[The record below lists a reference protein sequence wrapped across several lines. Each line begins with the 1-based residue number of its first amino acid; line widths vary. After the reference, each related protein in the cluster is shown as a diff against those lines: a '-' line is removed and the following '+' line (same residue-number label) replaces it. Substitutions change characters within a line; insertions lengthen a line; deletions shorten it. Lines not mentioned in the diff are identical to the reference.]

1 MNDLY
6 TRQIELEEE
15 YSTNSL
21 IAGQQQIL
29 DAFKQ
34 GRAADVGTGRI
45 LLAKAYEAALIQFN
59 EFLSK
64 PSRGLAGKYRKLLQG
79 AAPEV
84 LVMASIREII
94 NGCAHPEPQ
103 NMQAVLTGIGR
114 VIESECMLACMEQ
127 VNTRYTERTVE
138 YLDSAGTKSVNH
150 RYRTFLAGA
159 RNMGIEWEQWSQDER
174 LQTARLLVSELYDA
188 TGLFKWSTNMYSAG
202 VSMYYLQPS
211 DELAKHFQ
219 EVQGAARALVR
230 HPPMLIK
237 PMDWENQYEG
247 GYLTEW
253 FRHHSPM
260 CGLRYIKKEHKAW
273 IVDTLASP
281 TSAPVRAAM
290 SKAQSVPYRVNKDV
304 LAILRKATAMRVG
317 ILGLPSF
324 QPLNQ
329 PEFPLGENWQKDEAT
344 EVELEQFQ
352 FWKTQMAAWY
362 TSENK
367 RKGRHTGI
375 LSRLTELARYQD
387 EAALYF
393 PTFID
398 WRGRMYFRSNLNP
411 QSSDAVKGCIE
422 FANGKR
428 LGETGLMWLKV
439 YVANCC
445 GYDKHDPEL
454 KAQWTDDNW
463 LQIVDFINNPL
474 EVDAPDADTAFTLL
488 QSGLALQEALAMPD
502 PRDYIC
508 HVPVAMDATCSG
520 LQHLSALTRDP
531 IGAYY
536 TNLIDNGKEQK
547 SDIYVRV
554 AEIADGSKASFST
567 RKVKVDGK
575 VKEVVHDNI
584 IEQYWKD
591 TPISRAMAKN
601 PVMTYVYG
609 STLLSTIDTIAL
621 DMIDAGMQ
629 DIKNSEG
636 KVVYS
641 MSALATPVGRALR
654 AGVVETVPEA
664 TRIMKYFQ
672 SLVRKHKDH
681 CMQWISPVGVPV
693 VNWAEGSEIKRVNI
707 RSMGVNMITMTVR
720 DNTYNTRAAS
730 NGIVPNFV
738 HSKDSAHLCMTI
750 NDFDGDI
757 LPIHD
762 SFATH
767 ACDVPAMHASLR
779 STFVTLYSQY
789 KIESFLEYNNIDVEG
804 YCPPEQGL
812 LNLDEVLESR
822 FMFG

>member
-1 MNDLY
+1 MQDLY
-6 TRQIELEEE
+6 SRQIALEEE
-15 YSTNSL
+15 YSTESL
-21 IAGQQQIL
+21 VAGQQQIL

-45 LLAKAYEAALIQFN
+45 LLAKAYDAALDKFK
-59 EFLSK
+59 LY
-64 PSRGLAGKYRKLLQG
+64 LAQRTTGIGGKYRKLLQG

-84 LVMASIREII
+84 LVMAGIREVI

-103 NMQAVLTGIGR
+103 PMQSVLRSIGR
-114 VIESECMLACMEQ
+114 VIESECMLACMEK
-127 VNTRYTERTVE
+127 VNSRYTTRTIE
-138 YLDSAGTKSVNH
+138 YLDAAGTKSVSH

-159 RNMGIEWEQWSQDER
+159 RNMGMEWEQWSQTER
-174 LQTARLLVSELYDA
+174 LQVARLLLTELYEA
-188 TGLFKWSTNMYSAG
+188 TGLFKWGTNQYSSG
-202 VSMYYLQPS
+202 DSMYYLRPS
-211 DELAKHFQ
+211 DELAKHFH
-219 EVQGAARALVR
+219 EVQSAARALVR

-237 PMDWENQYEG
+237 PVPWENQYEG
-247 GYLTEW
+247 GYLTDW
-253 FRHHSPM
+253 FRHHAPM
-260 CGLRYIKKEHKAW
+260 CGLRYIKKEHKTW
-273 IVDTLASP
+273 IIDTLESP

-290 SKAQSVPYRVNKDV
+290 TKAQSVPYRINKDV

-324 QPLNQ
+324 QPLVQ
-329 PEFPLGENWQKDEAT
+329 PTFPLGDNWQKDEAT
-344 EVELEQFQ
+344 AAETEVFQ
-352 FWKTQMAAWY
+352 FWKQQMAAWY

-375 LSRLTELARYQD
+375 LSRITELARYQD
-387 EAALYF
+387 EEALYF

-411 QSSDAVKGCIE
+411 QASDAVKGCIE
-422 FANGKR
+422 FATGKR
-428 LGETGLMWLKV
+428 LGDEGLMWLKV

-463 LQIVDFINNPL
+463 VQILDFINNPL

-488 QSGLALQEALAMPD
+488 QAGLALQAALTLPD

-531 IGAYY
+531 VGAYY
-536 TNLIDNGKEQK
+536 TNLIDNGTEQK
-547 SDIYVRV
+547 SDIYTHV
-554 AEIADGSKASFST
+554 AGIADANKQKHST
-567 RKVKVDGK
+567 RKVKQDGK
-575 VKEVVHDNI
+575 LLEVVDDAVLAK
-584 IEQYWKD
+584 YWAT
-591 TPISRAMAKN
+591 TPISRAMAKT

-621 DMIDAGMQ
+621 DMADAGMAV
-629 DIKNSEG
+629 IKGDDG
-636 KVVYS
+636 KVIYS

-654 AGVVETVPEA
+654 EGVIETVPEA
-664 TRIMKYFQ
+664 TRMMKFLQ
-672 SLVRKHKDH
+672 NIVRKHKDQ
-681 CMQWISPVGVPV
+681 CLQWVSPVGVPV
-693 VNWAEGSEIKRVNI
+693 VNWAEGSLVKRVHI
-707 RSMGVNMITMTVR
+707 HSMGVTSIAQTVR
-720 DNTYNTRAAS
+720 DNKYSTRGAS
-730 NGIVPNFV
+730 NGVVPNFV
-738 HSKDSAHLCMTI
+738 HSNDAAHLCMTI

-767 ACDVPAMHASLR
+767 PCDVPAMHQALR
-779 STFVTLYSQY
+779 STFVELYSQY
-789 KIESFLEYNNIDVEG
+789 EIESFLEFNNIDTEDFT
-804 YCPPEQGL
+804 PPEQG
-812 LNLDEVLESR
+812 NLDLDSVLQSR

>member
-1 MNDLY
+1 MLDLY
-6 TRQIELEEE
+6 NRQIALEEE
-15 YSTNSL
+15 YSTTSL
-21 IAGQQQIL
+21 IAGQQQII

-45 LLAKAYEAALIQFN
+45 LLAKAYEAGLVQFQ
-59 EFLSK
+59 EYLQK
-64 PSRGLAGKYRKLLQG
+64 PSRGIAGKYRKLLHG
-79 AAPEV
+79 APAEV

-94 NGCAHPEPQ
+94 NGCANPEPQ
-103 NMQAVLTGIGR
+103 PMQDVLRAIGR
-114 VIESECMLACMEQ
+114 VIESECMLSCMEQ
-127 VNTRYTERTVE
+127 INGRYTDRTVE
-138 YLDSAGTKSVNH
+138 YLDSAGTKSVSH

-159 RNMGIEWEQWSQDER
+159 RNMGLEWEGWSLDER
-174 LQTARLLVSELYDA
+174 LQTAKILVGELYES
-188 TGLFKWSTNMYSAG
+188 TGLFRWSTNIYSAG
-202 VSMYYLQPS
+202 TSMYHLQAS

-230 HPPMLIK
+230 HPPMLLQ
-237 PMDWENQYEG
+237 PMAWENQYEG

-260 CGLRYIKKEHKAW
+260 CGLRYIKREHKEW
-273 IVDTLASP
+273 ILETLASP
-281 TSAPVRAAM
+281 VSAPVRSAM
-290 SKAQSVPYRVNKDV
+290 TKAQSVPYRVNKDV
-304 LAILRKATAMRVG
+304 LALLRKATAMRVG

-324 QPLNQ
+324 QPLVQ
-329 PEFPLGENWQKDEAT
+329 PAFPLGDNWQKDEAT
-344 EVELEQFQ
+344 EAELETFQ
-352 FWKTQMAAWY
+352 FWKSQMAAWY

-367 RKGRHTGI
+367 RRGRHTGI
-375 LSRLTELARYQD
+375 LSRLTELSRYQD
-387 EAALYF
+387 EKALYF

-398 WRGRMYFRSNLNP
+398 WRGRLYFRSNLNP

-422 FANGKR
+422 FAKGKR
-428 LGETGLMWLKV
+428 LGDVGLKWLKV

-445 GYDKHDPEL
+445 GYDKHDPDI

-463 LQIVDFINNPL
+463 LLITDFLNNPL
-474 EVDAPDADTAFTLL
+474 EVDAPDPDTAFTLL

-531 IGAYY
+531 VGAYY
-536 TNLIDNGKEQK
+536 TNLIDNGTEQK

-554 AEIADGSKASFST
+554 AEIADSSKARHST

-575 VKEVVHDNI
+575 VTEVVDDAVLEN
-584 IEQYWKD
+584 YWKD

-621 DMIDAGMQ
+621 DMVDAGMEC
-629 DIKNSEG
+629 IKGADG

-641 MSALATPVGRALR
+641 LSALATPVGRALR
-654 AGVVETVPEA
+654 EGVIETVPEA
-664 TRIMKYFQ
+664 TRIMKYLQ
-672 SLVRKHKDH
+672 NIVRKHKDH
-681 CMQWISPVGVPV
+681 CMQWVSPVGVPV
-693 VNWAEGSEIKRVNI
+693 VNWAEGSEVKRINI

-730 NGIVPNFV
+730 NGVVPNFV
-738 HSKDSAHLCMTI
+738 HSKDAAHLCMTI
-750 NDFDGDI
+750 NAFDGDI

-767 ACDVPAMHASLR
+767 PSDVPEMHMALR

-789 KIESFLEYNNIDVEG
+789 KLESFLDFNSIDEEEYPI
-804 YCPPEQGL
+804 PEQGN
-812 LNLDEVLESR
+812 LNLDEVLTSR

>member
-1 MNDLY
+1 MTDLY
-6 TRQIELEEE
+6 SKQIALEEE
-15 YSTNSL
+15 YSTSSL

-34 GRAADVGTGRI
+34 GRAADVGAGRI
-45 LLAKAYEAALIQFN
+45 LLAKSYEAGLEQFKV
-59 EFLSK
+59 FLQKKS
-64 PSRGLAGKYRKLLQG
+64 SGQAGKYRKLLHG

-84 LVMASIREII
+84 LVMAALREII
-94 NGCAHPEPQ
+94 NGCAQPEPQ
-103 NMQAVLTGIGR
+103 PMQDVIRSIGR

-127 VNTRYTERTVE
+127 VNGRYTDRTVE

-159 RNMGIEWEQWSQDER
+159 RNMGMDWEQWALPER
-174 LQTARLLVSELYDA
+174 ISTARLLITVLYEA
-188 TGLFKWSTNMYSAG
+188 TGLFKWCTNQYSTGS
-202 VSMYYLQPS
+202 SMYYLQAS

-219 EVQGAARALVR
+219 EVQSAARALVR

-260 CGLRYIKKEHKAW
+260 CGLRFIQKEHKQW
-273 IVDTLASP
+273 VLNTLGSP

-324 QPLNQ
+324 QPLVQ

-344 EVELEQFQ
+344 VNELEQFQ

-387 EAALYF
+387 ESELYF

-398 WRGRMYFRSNLNP
+398 WRGRLYFRSNLNP

-422 FANGKR
+422 FARGKR
-428 LGETGLMWLKV
+428 LGEEGLKWLKV

-445 GYDKHDPEL
+445 GYDKHDPDI

-463 LQIVDFINNPL
+463 VQIVDFINNPL

-488 QSGLALQEALAMPD
+488 QAGLALQEALAMPD
-502 PRDYIC
+502 PLDYIC

-531 IGAYY
+531 VGAYY
-536 TNLIDNGKEQK
+536 TNLIDNGTEQK
-547 SDIYVRV
+547 SDIYTHV
-554 AEIADGSKASFST
+554 ATIADANKVEYST
-567 RKVKVDGK
+567 RKVRVEGK
-575 VKEVVHDNI
+575 VTEVVYDDVLEH
-584 IEQYWKD
+584 YWKESD
-591 TPISRAMAKN
+591 ISRNMAKT

-621 DMIDAGMQ
+621 EMSDAGMEP
-629 DIKNSEG
+629 IKGADG

-641 MSALATPVGRALR
+641 LPALATPIAKALR
-654 AGVVETVPEA
+654 SGVVQTVPEA
-664 TRIMKYFQ
+664 TRMMKYLQ
-672 SLVRKHKDH
+672 GLVRKNKEQ

-693 VNWAEGSEIKRVNI
+693 VNWAEGSEVKVVKI
-707 RSMGVNMITMTVR
+707 RSMGVVEIVFTLR
-720 DNTYNTRAAS
+720 DNTYNTRIAS

-738 HSKDSAHLCMTI
+738 HSNDAAHLCMTI

-767 ACDVPAMHASLR
+767 PSDVPAMHTSLR
-779 STFVTLYSQY
+779 STFVELYSQY
-789 KIESFLEYNNIDVEG
+789 KIESFLDFNNIDKEDYEV
-804 YCPPEQGL
+804 PEQGN
-812 LNLDEVLESR
+812 LNLDEVLNAR